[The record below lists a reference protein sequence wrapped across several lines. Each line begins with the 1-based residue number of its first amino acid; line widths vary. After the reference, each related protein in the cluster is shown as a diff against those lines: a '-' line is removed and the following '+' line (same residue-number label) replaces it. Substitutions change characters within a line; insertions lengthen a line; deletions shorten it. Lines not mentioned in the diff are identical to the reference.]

1 MSEPDVLFDLV
12 QISFR
17 YGSEL
22 ILDSVSLKVHRG
34 DFLALLGPNGSGKS
48 TLIRI
53 MLGLQKP
60 DTGLIRIMGRNL
72 SDFTAWDRVGYVP
85 QKVTDLDP
93 LFPAS
98 VKEVVAMGILPHKSW
113 PRFLSPG
120 DDSVIDEALDLME
133 MRRYKNRR
141 IWALSGGQQQRV
153 FIARALA
160 SQPEVLVLDEPTAG
174 VDGATQERFYDM
186 LENINREKGVTMILV
201 THDIGVVTKH
211 VNKVACLNQRLI
223 FHGSHDDFCESDQAI
238 TLFGPESHLI
248 CHRH

>member
-1 MSEPDVLFDLV
+1 VNESDILFDLDQV
-12 QISFR
+12 SIR

-22 ILDSVSLKVHRG
+22 ILDSVTLKIHRG

-53 MLGLQKP
+53 MLGLQRP
-60 DTGLIRIMGRNL
+60 DSGTVRIMGRDIA
-72 SDFTAWDRVGYVP
+72 DFGAWERVGYVP
-85 QKVTDLDP
+85 QKITDLDP

-98 VKEVVAMGILPHKSW
+98 VREVVAMGILPHRNW
-113 PRFLSPG
+113 PRFLRTG
-120 DDSVIDEALDLME
+120 DESVIDEALDLLE

-141 IWALSGGQQQRV
+141 VWALSGGQQQRV

-186 LENINREKGVTMILV
+186 LERINRERGVTMVLV

-211 VNKVACLNQRLI
+211 VNKVACLNQRLV
-223 FHGSHDDFCESDQAI
+223 FHGSHEDFCESDQAI

>member
-1 MSEPDVLFDLV
+1 MNDPDVLFDLDE
-12 QISFR
+12 ISFR
-17 YGSEL
+17 YGSEQ
-22 ILDSVSLKVHRG
+22 ILDSITFKVQRG

-53 MLGLQKP
+53 MLGLAKP
-60 DTGLIRIMGRNL
+60 DNGSIRIMGRDL
-72 SDFTAWDRVGYVP
+72 DEFTAWDRIGYVP

-98 VKEVVAMGILPHKSW
+98 VREVVAMGLLPHKKW
-113 PRFLSPG
+113 PRFLTRG
-120 DDSVIDEALDLME
+120 DESIIDEALELME
-133 MRRYKNRR
+133 MRQYKDRR
-141 IWALSGGQQQRV
+141 VWALSGGQQQRV

-160 SQPEVLVLDEPTAG
+160 SQPEVLVLDEPTTG
-174 VDGATQERFYDM
+174 VDGATQEKFYDM
-186 LENINREKGVTMILV
+186 LELVNKQKGVTMVLV

-211 VNKVACLNQRLI
+211 VNKVACLNQKLV
-223 FHGSHDDFCESDQAI
+223 FHGSHDDFCDSEQAI

>member
-1 MSEPDVLFDLV
+1 MSEKDVLFDLDE
-12 QISFR
+12 ISFR
-17 YGSEL
+17 YGTEQ
-22 ILDSVSLKVHRG
+22 ILDSVSLKVHGG

-60 DTGLIRIMGRNL
+60 ESGRVRIMERDI

-85 QKVTDLDP
+85 QKITDLDP

-98 VKEVVAMGILPHKSW
+98 VREVVAMGILPHKSW
-113 PRFLSPG
+113 PRFLGSN
-120 DDSVIDEALDLME
+120 DEEVIDEALDLME
-133 MRRYKNRR
+133 MRKYKNRR

-186 LENINREKGVTMILV
+186 LERVNREKGVTMILV

-211 VNKVACLNQRLI
+211 VNKVACLNQKLV
-223 FHGSHDDFCESDQAI
+223 FHGSHDDFCESEQAI

>member
-1 MSEPDVLFDLV
+1 MNEPDVLFDLDE
-12 QISFR
+12 ISFR
-17 YGSEL
+17 YGSDQ

-60 DTGLIRIMGRNL
+60 DTGLVRIMGRNL

-98 VKEVVAMGILPHKSW
+98 VKEVVAMGILPHKAW

-120 DDSVIDEALDLME
+120 DQSVIDEALDLME

>member
-1 MSEPDVLFDLV
+1 MTEPDVLFDLDEV
-12 QISFR
+12 SFR
-17 YGSEL
+17 YGNEQ
-22 ILDSVSLKVHRG
+22 ILDSVSMKVHRG

-53 MLGLQKP
+53 ILGLQKP
-60 DTGLIRIMGRNL
+60 DSGLVRIMGRNL
-72 SDFTAWDRVGYVP
+72 GDFTAWDRVGYVP

-98 VKEVVAMGILPHKSW
+98 VKEVVAMGLLPHKAW
-113 PRFLSPG
+113 PRFLKPG
-120 DDSVIDEALDLME
+120 DEAVIDEALDLMD

-160 SQPEVLVLDEPTAG
+160 SQPEILVLDEPTTG
-174 VDGATQERFYDM
+174 VDGVTQERFYDM
-186 LENINREKGVTMILV
+186 LEHINREKGVTLILV

-223 FHGSHDDFCESDQAI
+223 FHGSHDDFCDSEQAI

>member
-1 MSEPDVLFDLV
+1 VNNQDILFELHEV
-12 QISFR
+12 SFR
-17 YGSEL
+17 YGTDQ
-22 ILDSVSLKVHRG
+22 ILDSVSLQIQRG
-34 DFLALLGPNGSGKS
+34 DFLALLGPNGSGKT
-48 TLIRI
+48 TLVKT
-53 MLGLQKP
+53 MLGLTKP
-60 DTGLIRIMGRNL
+60 DSGSIRILGRDLDEFN
-72 SDFTAWDRVGYVP
+72 AWDRVGYVP

-98 VKEVVAMGILPHKSW
+98 VREVVAMGLLPHKRW
-113 PRFLSPG
+113 PRFLSRR
-120 DDSVIDEALDLME
+120 DENVIDEALDLME
-133 MRRYKNRR
+133 MRKYKDRR

-160 SQPEVLVLDEPTAG
+160 SQPEILVLDEPTTG

-186 LENINREKGVTMILV
+186 LELINREKGVTLVLV

-211 VNKVACLNQRLI
+211 VTKVACLNQKLV
-223 FHGSHDDFCESDQAI
+223 FHGSHEDFCESEQAI

>member
-1 MSEPDVLFDLV
+1 MSEPDVLFDLTDV
-12 QISFR
+12 SFR
-17 YGSEL
+17 YGSEQ

-48 TLIRI
+48 TLIRV
-53 MLGLQKP
+53 MLGLQNP
-60 DTGLIRIMGRNL
+60 SSGRIRIMGRDL
-72 SDFTAWDRVGYVP
+72 SAFTAWDRVGYVP
-85 QKVTDLDP
+85 QKITDLDP

-98 VKEVVAMGILPHKSW
+98 VREVVAMGILPHKSW
-113 PRFLSPG
+113 PRFLGSR
-120 DDSVIDEALDLME
+120 DESVIDEALDLME
-133 MRRYKNRR
+133 MRKYKNRR

-160 SQPEVLVLDEPTAG
+160 SQPEILVLDEPTAG

-186 LENINREKGVTMILV
+186 LEHVNKEKGVTMILV

-211 VNKVACLNQRLI
+211 VNKVACLNQKLV
-223 FHGSHDDFCESDQAI
+223 FHGSHDDFCESEQAI

>member
-1 MSEPDVLFDLV
+1 VSEPDVLFDLQEV
-12 QISFR
+12 SFH
-17 YGSEL
+17 YGNER

-60 DTGLIRIMGRNL
+60 DAGLVRIMGRNL
-72 SDFTAWDRVGYVP
+72 SEFSAWDKVGYVP
-85 QKVTDLDP
+85 QKITNLDP

-98 VKEVVAMGILPHKSW
+98 VREVVAMGILPHKTW
-113 PRFLSPG
+113 PRFLSSG
-120 DDSVIDEALDLME
+120 DESAIDEALELME
-133 MRRYKNRR
+133 MGRYKNRR

-160 SQPEVLVLDEPTAG
+160 SHPEVLVLDEPTAG
-174 VDGATQERFYDM
+174 VDGSTQERFYDM

-211 VNKVACLNQRLI
+211 VNKVACLNQKLI
-223 FHGSHDDFCESDQAI
+223 FHGSHEDFCESDQAI

>member
-1 MSEPDVLFDLV
+1 MSENDVLFDLSE
-12 QISFR
+12 ISFR
-17 YGSEL
+17 IGNEL
-22 ILDSVSLKVHRG
+22 ILDSVSLKIQRG

-60 DTGLIRIMGRNL
+60 DSGLVRIMGRSL
-72 SDFTAWDRVGYVP
+72 QDFNAWDRVGYVP
-85 QKVTDLDP
+85 QKVTNLDP

-98 VKEVVAMGILPHKSW
+98 VKEVVAMGILPHKTW
-113 PRFLSPG
+113 PRFLGRG

-133 MRRYKNRR
+133 MRRYKERR

-174 VDGATQERFYDM
+174 VDGATQERFYNM
-186 LENINREKGVTMILV
+186 LERINQEKGVTLILV

-211 VNKVACLNQRLI
+211 VNKVACLNQKLI
-223 FHGSHDDFCESDQAI
+223 FHGSHDDFCESEQAI

>member
-1 MSEPDVLFDLV
+1 VSEQNVLFDIDG
-12 QISFR
+12 ISLR

-22 ILDSVSLKVHRG
+22 ILDNVTLQVKRG
-34 DFLALLGPNGSGKS
+34 DFLALIGPNGSGKS

-53 MLGLQKP
+53 VLGLLKP
-60 DTGLIRIMGRNL
+60 GKGTVRIMGQDLDEFN
-72 SDFTAWDRVGYVP
+72 AWHRLGYVP

-98 VKEVVAMGILPHKSW
+98 VKEVVAMGLLSDKKW
-113 PRFLSPG
+113 PRFMNS
-120 DDSVIDEALDLME
+120 DDEALIDEALDLME

-141 IWALSGGQQQRV
+141 VWALSGGQQQRV

-160 SQPEVLVLDEPTAG
+160 SRPEILLLDEPTAG

-186 LENINREKGVTMILV
+186 LERINREKGVTMILV
-201 THDIGVVTKH
+201 THDIGVITKH
-211 VNKVACLNQRLI
+211 VNKVACLNQKLV
-223 FHGSHDDFCESDQAI
+223 FHGSHEDFCESDQAI

>member
-1 MSEPDVLFDLV
+1 MNNADILFDLDEV
-12 QISFR
+12 SFR
-17 YGSEL
+17 YGSEQ
-22 ILDSVSLKVHRG
+22 ILDSVSLKIHRG

-53 MLGLQKP
+53 MLGLTRP
-60 DTGLIRIMGRNL
+60 DHGTIRIMGRDLDEFN
-72 SDFTAWDRVGYVP
+72 AWDRIGYVP
-85 QKVTDLDP
+85 QKITDLDP

-98 VKEVVAMGILPHKSW
+98 VREVVAMGLLPHKRW
-113 PRFLSPG
+113 PRFLSRG
-120 DDSVIDEALDLME
+120 DESIIDEALELIE
-133 MRRYKNRR
+133 MSQYKNRR
-141 IWALSGGQQQRV
+141 VWALSGGQQQRV

-160 SQPEVLVLDEPTAG
+160 SQPEVMVLDEPTAG

-186 LENINREKGVTMILV
+186 LELINREKGVTMVLV

-211 VNKVACLNQRLI
+211 VNKVACLNQKLV
-223 FHGSHDDFCESDQAI
+223 FHGSHDDFCDSEQAI

>member
-1 MSEPDVLFDLV
+1 MSENDILFDFNE
-12 QISFR
+12 ISFR
-17 YGSEL
+17 YDSEL
-22 ILDSVSLKVHRG
+22 ILDSVTLQVRRG
-34 DFLALLGPNGSGKS
+34 DFLALIGPNGSGKS

-53 MLGLQKP
+53 VLGLLKP
-60 DTGLIRIMGRNL
+60 EEGTVRIMGQDL
-72 SDFTAWDRVGYVP
+72 EDFNAWDRIGYVP

-98 VKEVVAMGILPHKSW
+98 VREVVAMGLLSDKKW
-113 PRFLSPG
+113 PRFLNP
-120 DDSVIDEALDLME
+120 DDETVIDEALDLME

-160 SQPEVLVLDEPTAG
+160 SRPEILLLDEPTAG
-174 VDGATQERFYDM
+174 VDGVTQERFYDM
-186 LENINREKGVTMILV
+186 LERINREKGVTMILV

-223 FHGSHDDFCESDQAI
+223 FHGSHEDFCESEQAI

>member
-1 MSEPDVLFDLV
+1 VNEPDVLFDLDE
-12 QISFR
+12 ISFR

-60 DTGLIRIMGRNL
+60 DTGLVRIMGRNL

-98 VKEVVAMGILPHKSW
+98 VKEVVAMGILPHKAW

-186 LENINREKGVTMILV
+186 LENVNREKGVTMILV

>member
-1 MSEPDVLFDLV
+1 VNDPDILFDLDEV
-12 QISFR
+12 SFR
-17 YGSEL
+17 YGSEQ
-22 ILDSVSLKVHRG
+22 ILDSVSMKVHRG

-60 DTGLIRIMGRNL
+60 DTGLVRIMGRNL
-72 SDFTAWDRVGYVP
+72 GDFTAWDRVGYVP

-98 VKEVVAMGILPHKSW
+98 VKEVVAMGILPHKTW
-113 PRFLSPG
+113 PRFLKPG
-120 DDSVIDEALDLME
+120 DEAVIDEALELME
-133 MRRYKNRR
+133 MRKYKNRR

-174 VDGATQERFYDM
+174 VDGSTQERFYDM
-186 LENINREKGVTMILV
+186 LEHVNREKGVTMILV

-211 VNKVACLNQRLI
+211 VNKVACLNQKLI
-223 FHGSHDDFCESDQAI
+223 FHGSHEDFCESEQAI

>member
-1 MSEPDVLFDLV
+1 VSDPGVHFDLNEV
-12 QISFR
+12 SLR
-17 YGSEL
+17 YGNEQ
-22 ILDSVSLKVHRG
+22 ILDSVSLKVNRG

-60 DTGLIRIMGRNL
+60 DTGQVRIMGKNL
-72 SDFTAWDRVGYVP
+72 KDFTAWDQIGYVP
-85 QKVTDLDP
+85 QKITDLDP

-98 VKEVVAMGILPHKSW
+98 VKEVVAMGILPHKTW
-113 PRFLSPG
+113 PRFLRAS
-120 DDSVIDEALDLME
+120 DESVIDEALDLME

-141 IWALSGGQQQRV
+141 VWALSGGQQQRV

-186 LENINREKGVTMILV
+186 LEHVNREKGVTMILV
-201 THDIGVVTKH
+201 THDIGVITKH

-223 FHGSHDDFCESDQAI
+223 FHGSHDEFCNSEQAI

>member
-1 MSEPDVLFDLV
+1 VNEPDVLFDLDE
-12 QISFR
+12 ISFR
-17 YGSEL
+17 YGSDQ

-60 DTGLIRIMGRNL
+60 DTGLVRIMGRNL

-98 VKEVVAMGILPHKSW
+98 VKEVVAMGILPHKAW

-120 DDSVIDEALDLME
+120 DQSVIDEALDLME

>member
-1 MSEPDVLFDLV
+1 MSEPDVLFDLEDV
-12 QISFR
+12 SFR
-17 YGSEL
+17 YSTEL

-48 TLIRI
+48 TLIRV

-60 DTGLIRIMGRNL
+60 TSGRIRIMGMDL
-72 SDFTAWDRVGYVP
+72 SEFTAWHRVGYVP
-85 QKVTDLDP
+85 QKITDLDP

-113 PRFLSPG
+113 PRFLG
-120 DDSVIDEALDLME
+120 YRDESVIDEVLDLME
-133 MRRYKNRR
+133 MRKYKNRR

-160 SQPEVLVLDEPTAG
+160 SEPEVLVLDEPTAG

-186 LENINREKGVTMILV
+186 LEHINKEKGVTMILV

-211 VNKVACLNQRLI
+211 VDKVACLNQKLI
-223 FHGSHDDFCESDQAI
+223 FHGSHDDFCESEQAI

>member
-1 MSEPDVLFDLV
+1 MSEPDVLFDLDEV
-12 QISFR
+12 SFR
-17 YGSEL
+17 YGSEK

-53 MLGLQKP
+53 ILGLQKP
-60 DTGLIRIMGRNL
+60 DSGTVRIMGRNL
-72 SDFTAWDRVGYVP
+72 GDFTAWDRVGYVP
-85 QKVTDLDP
+85 QKITDLDP

-98 VKEVVAMGILPHKSW
+98 VKEVVAMGLLPHKTW
-113 PRFLSPG
+113 PRFLEPG
-120 DDSVIDEALDLME
+120 DEAVIDEALDLME

-160 SQPEVLVLDEPTAG
+160 SQPEVLVLDEPTTG
-174 VDGATQERFYDM
+174 VDGVTQERFYDM
-186 LENINREKGVTMILV
+186 LERVNREKGVTMILV
-201 THDIGVVTKH
+201 THDISVITKH
-211 VNKVACLNQRLI
+211 VNKVACLNQKLI
-223 FHGSHDDFCESDQAI
+223 FHGNHDDFCNSEQAI

>member
-1 MSEPDVLFDLV
+1 MSEPDVLFDLED
-12 QISFR
+12 INFR
-17 YGSEL
+17 YGTEL

-48 TLIRI
+48 TLIRV

-60 DTGLIRIMGRNL
+60 SSGRILIMGKDL
-72 SDFTAWDRVGYVP
+72 SEFTAWHQVGYVP
-85 QKVTDLDP
+85 QKITDLDP

-113 PRFLSPG
+113 PRFLGSR
-120 DDSVIDEALDLME
+120 DESVIDEVLDLME
-133 MRRYKNRR
+133 MRKYKNRR

-160 SQPEVLVLDEPTAG
+160 SEPEVLVLDEPTAG

-186 LENINREKGVTMILV
+186 LDRINKDKGVTMILV

-211 VNKVACLNQRLI
+211 VDKVACLNQKLI
-223 FHGSHDDFCESDQAI
+223 FHGSHEDFCESDQAI

>member
-1 MSEPDVLFDLV
+1 MNDPDVLFDLDE
-12 QISFR
+12 ISFR
-17 YGSEL
+17 YGSEQ
-22 ILDSVSLKVHRG
+22 ILDSITFKVQRG

-53 MLGLQKP
+53 MLGLAKP
-60 DTGLIRIMGRNL
+60 DNGSIRIMGRDL
-72 SDFTAWDRVGYVP
+72 DEFTAWDRIGYVP

-98 VKEVVAMGILPHKSW
+98 VREVVAMGLLPHKKW
-113 PRFLSPG
+113 PRFLTRG
-120 DDSVIDEALDLME
+120 DESTIDEALELME
-133 MRRYKNRR
+133 MRQYKDRR
-141 IWALSGGQQQRV
+141 VWALSGGQQQRV

-160 SQPEVLVLDEPTAG
+160 SQPEVLVLDEPTTG
-174 VDGATQERFYDM
+174 VDGATQEKFYDM
-186 LENINREKGVTMILV
+186 LELVNKQKGVTMVLV

-211 VNKVACLNQRLI
+211 VNKVACLNQKLV
-223 FHGSHDDFCESDQAI
+223 FHGSHDDFCDSEQAI

>member
-1 MSEPDVLFDLV
+1 VIEPDILFDLDEV
-12 QISFR
+12 SLRFGKEQ
-17 YGSEL
+17 
-22 ILDSVSLKVHRG
+22 ILDSVSMKVHRG

-53 MLGLQKP
+53 LLGLQKP
-60 DTGLIRIMGRNL
+60 DSGLVRIMGRNL
-72 SDFTAWDRVGYVP
+72 ADFSAWDRVGYVP

-98 VKEVVAMGILPHKSW
+98 VREVVAMGILPHKTW
-113 PRFLSPG
+113 PRFLKPG
-120 DDSVIDEALDLME
+120 DEAVIDEALDLMG
-133 MRRYKNRR
+133 MRSYKNRR

-160 SQPEVLVLDEPTAG
+160 SQPEVLVLDEPTTG
-174 VDGATQERFYDM
+174 VDGVTQERFYDM
-186 LENINREKGVTMILV
+186 LDNINKEKGVTLILV
-201 THDIGVVTKH
+201 THDVGVVTKH
-211 VNKVACLNQRLI
+211 VTKVACLNQKLV
-223 FHGSHDDFCESDQAI
+223 FHGSHDDFCDSEQAI